1 MSEGTWTTQLIG
13 TVQSERNGDEARDA
27 KPVNAKPALGGA
39 NQPHKLSLHTQCQQ
53 FRLLNQRCL
62 PIQGKIIQA
71 RPWHPPDLAGGL
83 VYNRDFSSPLSKLS
97 SNDYLVLAGTF
108 HGVHAITRS
117 LTPSPIISSVQ
128 RSQLTGLEVLESSNF
143 RLTCFQTPTGV
154 KFLLFT
160 EPHQPNCDA
169 IVGKVYEFYA
179 DYVMKNP
186 FYALEMPVRCEEFDR
201 RLGAWIR
208 GR

>member
-1 MSEGTWTTQLIG
+1 MRLVNRIYALI
-13 TVQSERNGDEARDA
+13 
-27 KPVNAKPALGGA
+27 
-39 NQPHKLSLHTQCQQ
+39 
-53 FRLLNQRCL
+53 
-62 PIQGKIIQA
+62 IINK
-71 RPWHPPDLAGGL
+71 AGGL
-83 VYNRDFSSPLSKLS
+83 IYNRDFSSPLNKLS

-117 LTPSPIISSVQ
+117 LTPSPISATVP
-128 RSQLTGLEVLESSNF
+128 RNHLTGLEVLESSHF
-143 RLTCFQTPTGV
+143 RLTCFQTPTGT

-169 IVGKVYEFYA
+169 IVGKCYEFFA
-179 DYVMKNP
+179 DYVTKNP
-186 FYALEMPVRCEEFDR
+186 FYSLEMPIRCEEFDR